1 MDSRGCH
8 DALTSTEVPG
18 MSMENSRLSIDVL
31 AISQGLEDYPNQHPA
46 WVPSDMN
53 LSDTLTKYN
62 AGSWKTFMMFRRK
75 SWVLKVHDTFISD
88 RKQQEWEDKRWKKKL
103 EQIWL
108 KNGSKIH
115 PLDILVRISN
125 VELRKGIV
133 LVSRRCIMSVHVGQT
148 FCDWPFYVRI

>member
-31 AISQGLEDYPNQHPA
+31 AISQGLEEHPNQHPA

-62 AGSWKTFMMFRRK
+62 AESWKTFMMFQRK
-75 SWVLKVHDTFISD
+75 SWVLKVNDTFISD
-88 RKQQEWEDKRWKKKL
+88 RKQQRMRRQKMKEEIGADLTQEWLEDPSARYF
-103 EQIWL
+103 
-108 KNGSKIH
+108 GT
-115 PLDILVRISN
+115 DIQR
-125 VELRKGIV
+125 
-133 LVSRRCIMSVHVGQT
+133 
-148 FCDWPFYVRI
+148 